1 MKMTDIEKEMAERM
15 DQHDPDGILV
25 AGVKHDNNGESVLIT
40 HGSFSVISLLG
51 TGLAVIEK
59 GLEHKSLEN
68 DTPGKNHAIDAVIKS
83 LEAMKESDE

>member
-1 MKMTDIEKEMAERM
+1 MKMTDIEKEMAEKM

-25 AGVKHDNNGESVLIT
+25 AGVKHNDQGESILIT

-59 GLEHKSLEN
+59 GLDHKSLEN
-68 DTPGKNHAIDAVIKS
+68 DAPGKNHAIDAVINS
-83 LEAMKESDE
+83 LVAMKEDEE